1 MNKSLLIKYFYKG
14 KVFLVIFSGGDRN
27 KRFLIGK
34 KLVVGSDT
42 SHFWQIFNKQFPK
55 SHDLVIKE
63 DDKYYFNLL
72 STFSISVSKN
82 KQELE
87 LDDLKMQGILKGNR
101 LYLNEQL
108 EGKII
113 VDQNTEFTF
122 QYVPIKEGLTHEEKK
137 MVALFQQWP
146 KATAMQKATTYTV
159 SSIVVLIL
167 VLATVLG
174 WKYTPPKKSSIFD
187 RVEREITILT
197 EVSLKTPPAD
207 ISFVDYQEET
217 EDIAD
222 STEEYVE
229 DTKQKPT
236 AQDAER
242 RTEQSARL
250 TERLKQRQSSASASK
265 ADRYQD
271 IAGSGEGLDP
281 SQVGTGSAL
290 AVRARVSGLQATGSR
305 EAYFTDVEIDT
316 GSGYGE
322 MAERLNR
329 QKDDQLNVAAISSR
343 GVRASELGGRRTT
356 DLSAR
361 GSTAE
366 LEALET
372 RLGDGTTS
380 IEELGATAL
389 VGKAIDKGSVATTAG
404 KNRVDLTD
412 SQKESHLREW
422 FLSRLN
428 LQITEQYNAFKLRK
442 PMKGELTFRFVFVKD
457 IVVSIRVVGKGSIGD
472 SEFTKNLED
481 IIKGRRC
488 PNIGDYRG
496 NITQYYE

>member
-1 MNKSLLIKYFYKG
+1 MNKSLLIKYRYKG
-14 KVFLVIFSGGDRN
+14 KVFLVTFSGGERN
-27 KRFLIGK
+27 KNFLIGK
-34 KLVVGSDT
+34 KLVVGSDPDL
-42 SHFWQIFNKQFPK
+42 FWQIFNKQFPK
-55 SHDLVIKE
+55 SHDLVVKE

-72 STFSISVSKN
+72 NSFSISVSKN
-82 KQELE
+82 KQELQLE
-87 LDDLKMQGILKGNR
+87 DLKMQGILKGNR

-108 EGKII
+108 EGKVI
-113 VDQNTEFTF
+113 VDQDTEFTF
-122 QYVPIKEGLTHEEKK
+122 QYVSIKEDLSQEEKK
-137 MVALFQQWP
+137 LAALFHQWP
-146 KATAMQKATTYTV
+146 KATKMQKITNYTI
-159 SSIVVLIL
+159 SLIVLFIVIL
-167 VLATVLG
+167 ASVLG
-174 WKYTPPKKSSIFD
+174 WKYTPPKRSTIFD
-187 RVEREITILT
+187 RAEREITMLT
-197 EVSLKTPPAD
+197 EISLKTHSSVDLFQDFYDESAD
-207 ISFVDYQEET
+207 EP
-217 EDIAD
+217 
-222 STEEYVE
+222 VE
-229 DTKQKPT
+229 DTSQEQT
-236 AQDAER
+236 EFDAAR
-242 RTEQSARL
+242 QAEQSARL
-250 TERLKQRQSSASASK
+250 SARLKQRQSSASASK

-412 SQKESHLREW
+412 SQKEAHLREW

-428 LQITEQYNAFKLRK
+428 LQITEQYNTFKLRK

-457 IVVSIRVVGKGSIGD
+457 IVVSIRVIGRGSIGD
-472 SEFTKNLED
+472 SEFTKSLED
-481 IIKGRRC
+481 LIKGRRC